1 MKQIDR
7 QRIANAIRAG
17 LPYLWNGRC
26 EGIYGKSEFIC
37 FAIDRTW
44 GYAGAGRV
52 VAVADEVVAAAKEM
66 IHQRIAP
73 YDTVEDWLEAQGV
86 KRITSRKL
94 QAYRKAWMRS
104 LIEEFSN

>member
-17 LPYLWNGRC
+17 LPYLWNGRR

-37 FAIDRTW
+37 FAIDRAW
-44 GYAGAGRV
+44 GYASAGK
-52 VAVADEVVAAAKEM
+52 VVAAAKEM

>member
-1 MKQIDR
+1 MKQDDR
-7 QRIANAIRAG
+7 QKIANAIRAG
-17 LPYLWNGRC
+17 LPYLWNGR
-26 EGIYGKSEFIC
+26 GIWGNEKTVYIC

-44 GYAGAGRV
+44 GYDSAGQV
-52 VAVADEVVAAAKEM
+52 WIAAAKAV

-73 YDTVEDWLEAQGV
+73 YSTVEDWLEAQGV
-86 KRITSRKL
+86 KRITNRKL

>member
-17 LPYLWNGRC
+17 LPYLWNGR
-26 EGIYGKSEFIC
+26 GIRGNEKTDYIC

-44 GYAGAGRV
+44 GYASAGK
-52 VAVADEVVAAAKEM
+52 VVAAAKKM

-73 YDTVEDWLEAQGV
+73 YTTVEDWLEAQGV
-86 KRITSRKL
+86 EDITYRKL
-94 QAYRKAWMRS
+94 QPYRRAWMKL
-104 LIEEFSN
+104 LIEEFSK

>member
-17 LPYLWNGRC
+17 LPYLWNGR
-26 EGIYGKSEFIC
+26 GIRVNEKTDYIC

-44 GYAGAGRV
+44 GYASAGI
-52 VAVADEVVAAAKEM
+52 AVDAAKKM

-73 YDTVEDWLEAQGV
+73 YTTVEDWLEAQGV